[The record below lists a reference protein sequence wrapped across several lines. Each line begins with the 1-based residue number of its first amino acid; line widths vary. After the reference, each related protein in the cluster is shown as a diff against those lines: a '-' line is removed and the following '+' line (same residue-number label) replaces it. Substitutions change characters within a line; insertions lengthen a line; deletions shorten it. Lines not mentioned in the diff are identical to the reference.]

1 MSTLGEYIK
10 EVSGDSSVQGVM
22 DGLMKGGEGVPATEA
37 TDAYSKGLVAAATEM
52 AEDEA
57 AMKRDNALRMT
68 QIPTLALANGA
79 AMPQLAFGTGTTWFE
94 GAASADEPAAGGAE
108 AESPLQRC
116 VRTALMSG
124 YRHLD
129 CAEMYGTEAKVGAA
143 LAAWLDYTRSSRDE
157 VFVTSKIWRGVSDVG
172 AACRASLQKLRLE
185 HLDLYLLHA
194 PVAFMCAT
202 RQRSALRGCPR
213 RLHSSL
219 SLPLPCRSWV
229 EPAQRLVL
237 QTAIWAEMESLVEQG
252 LVRAIGVSN
261 FSAAELT
268 ALLAHA
274 KIKPAVN
281 QVELHPYCQPGTGRD
296 CSGLRT
302 LCAEHNIVL
311 TGYSPLAP
319 LKKRC
324 AQPAARFR
332 SPLSLV

>member
-194 PVAFMCAT
+194 PVSFMCVPT
-202 RQRSALRGCPR
+202 RGCPR

-219 SLPLPCRSWV
+219 SLPLHLAGAGWSLRSARRRR
-229 EPAQRLVL
+229 EPYGPR
-237 QTAIWAEMESLVEQG
+237 W
-252 LVRAIGVSN
+252 RASSSRAWCAR
-261 FSAAELT
+261 SASPTSA
-268 ALLAHA
+268 
-274 KIKPAVN
+274 P
-281 QVELHPYCQPGTGRD
+281 PSSRRCW
-296 CSGLRT
+296 RT
-302 LCAEHNIVL
+302 PRS
-311 TGYSPLAP
+311 SP
-319 LKKRC
+319 R
-324 AQPAARFR
+324 
-332 SPLSLV
+332 

>member
-1 MSTLGEYIK
+1 M
-10 EVSGDSSVQGVM
+10 
-22 DGLMKGGEGVPATEA
+22 
-37 TDAYSKGLVAAATEM
+37 
-52 AEDEA
+52 
-57 AMKRDNALRMT
+57 
-68 QIPTLALANGA
+68 
-79 AMPQLAFGTGTTWFE
+79 
-94 GAASADEPAAGGAE
+94 
-108 AESPLQRC
+108 
-116 VRTALMSG
+116 
-124 YRHLD
+124 
-129 CAEMYGTEAKVGAA
+129 
-143 LAAWLDYTRSSRDE
+143 
-157 VFVTSKIWRGVSDVG
+157 
-172 AACRASLQKLRLE
+172 
-185 HLDLYLLHA
+185 
-194 PVAFMCAT
+194 
-202 RQRSALRGCPR
+202 
-213 RLHSSL
+213 
-219 SLPLPCRSWV
+219 
-229 EPAQRLVL
+229 EPAQREA
-237 QTAIWAEMESLVEQG
+237 TRIAIWAEMESLVEQG